1 MRKIIVA
8 EFIALDGVVEAP
20 DRWHFPYADEEMYAA
35 MWSIGDRADT
45 MLLGRVTYESF
56 AGAFAN
62 APDDDPVAARMNRP
76 AKVVVTRSR
85 TDLAWRNSTALT
97 GDVVREVAALKEQ
110 PGGAILVTGSTTL
123 VRTLLRA
130 GLVDELHLL
139 LHPIVVGAG
148 QRLFEEG
155 ASVPLK
161 LAGCDRLGTG
171 VVHLAY
177 RPGVRPTMTTSS
189 SSY

>member
-76 AKVVVTRSR
+76 AKVVVTRPR

-110 PGGAILVTGSTTL
+110 PAGAILVTGSTTL
-123 VRTLLRA
+123 VRMLLRA
-130 GLVDELHLL
+130 GLVDELHLP

-177 RPGVRPTMTTSS
+177 RPA
-189 SSY
+189 